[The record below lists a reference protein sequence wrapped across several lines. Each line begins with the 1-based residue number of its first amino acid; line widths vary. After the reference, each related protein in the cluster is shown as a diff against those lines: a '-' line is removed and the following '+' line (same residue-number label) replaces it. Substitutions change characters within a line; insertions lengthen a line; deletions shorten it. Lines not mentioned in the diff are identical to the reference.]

1 MKPMHRSKV
10 LLGLGLV
17 LVIAWA
23 GAAHGQASKTFT
35 GKITEIARG
44 TQLDLGKKDTFYI
57 LRLEE
62 YPKIEFRLA
71 SEDAVR
77 FGVIEAAG
85 PTAVVTPKKSKGLGW
100 KVKLICDA
108 KNLGSVKAPIYKVIS
123 LERLDD

>member
-1 MKPMHRSKV
+1 MGRPARP
-10 LLGLGLV
+10 
-17 LVIAWA
+17 
-23 GAAHGQASKTFT
+23 FT

-44 TQLDLGKKDTFYI
+44 TQLDVGKKDTFYM
-57 LRLEE
+57 LRLDD

-100 KVKLICDA
+100 KVKLTCDA
-108 KNLGSVKAPIYKVIS
+108 KNTRVAQGPDL
-123 LERLDD
+123 